1 VEELRLEL
9 LSDIPRAQRVDEEAY
24 TLVLQARYFWY
35 RRAPGDEE
43 QALAL
48 YQRALEID
56 SSYAPA
62 WTGLSVAY
70 AVAAQ
75 ADRIDPETGF
85 AKAYDAVVKALAL
98 DQNLADAHVR
108 MGQALARKGD
118 MRGAQAELDRAYEL
132 DPNSPLV
139 VGVMGRMLKRQERL
153 DEAIELLK
161 RAESIDPLG
170 AIWPSNSALLLLSA
184 GRLEEAVMAT
194 ERTFELNSNTEA
206 YGANMSEVF
215 ILRRQYDKALELLS
229 TLPEDG
235 PNLVRIAV
243 AYHGVGR
250 QEESE
255 NALAQM
261 RRLGGPYLEY
271 RTAAVYAGRGEN
283 DKAFE
288 FLEKIPGGIMYRS
301 KILYEPSFLV
311 LHDDPR
317 WQDYIDTLEPAL

>member
-1 VEELRLEL
+1 
-9 LSDIPRAQRVDEEAY
+9 
-24 TLVLQARYFWY
+24 
-35 RRAPGDEE
+35 
-43 QALAL
+43 
-48 YQRALEID
+48 
-56 SSYAPA
+56 
-62 WTGLSVAY
+62 
-70 AVAAQ
+70 
-75 ADRIDPETGF
+75 
-85 AKAYDAVVKALAL
+85 
-98 DQNLADAHVR
+98 
-108 MGQALARKGD
+108 M
-118 MRGAQAELDRAYEL
+118 
-132 DPNSPLV
+132 
-139 VGVMGRMLKRQERL
+139 
-153 DEAIELLK
+153 AI
-161 RAESIDPLG
+161 
-170 AIWPSNSALLLLSA
+170 
-184 GRLEEAVMAT
+184 

-250 QEESE
+250 QEESD

-317 WQDYIDTLEPAL
+317 WQDYIDTLEPPL